1 MAKKISEL
9 PAATLPLGGTELVEI
24 VQGGVS
30 KKVARSDLAPSSGA
44 ASWGSITGTLA
55 SQTDLVAALDNKVD
69 KVAGKGLSE
78 EDFTTVLRTKLINI
92 QDDHFRGT
100 FTSFSAMASGVT
112 SPVAGDYADVDSG
125 AGADVVR
132 YVWDVSDAEWKAGTG
147 GGGPASTDALPE
159 GLSNLY
165 FTQARVRSTVLTGLS
180 LATATVISA
189 ADTML
194 SALGKLQAQISAL
207 VTGKQDTLVSGTNIK
222 SINGTSLLGSGD
234 LTISGGSGM
243 ANPMTTAGDI
253 IVGGESGAPARL
265 AKGTDGQMLLMASGA
280 QAYGNNPTLAGYKE
294 IVETMASNAIDVST
308 SNVKKRVLTANAT
321 FTISGAS
328 SGFAH
333 TLILHIEGGNTYS
346 VAWPASFK
354 WLVPIPT
361 LTAKHVISGY
371 TIDGG
376 TTWLINYAA
385 SYV

>member
-30 KKVARSDLAPSSGA
+30 KKVARSDLAPTAGA
-44 ASWGSITGTLA
+44 AAWGSITGSLA
-55 SQTDLVAALDNKVD
+55 SQTDLVAALDSKVD
-69 KVAGKGLSE
+69 KVAGKGLSQ
-78 EDFTTVLRTKLINI
+78 EDFTTALRTKLINI

-100 FTSFSAMASGVT
+100 FTSFSAMVSGVT
-112 SPVAGDYADVDSG
+112 SPLAGDYADVD
-125 AGADVVR
+125 AGVGVDVVR
-132 YVWDVSDAEWKAGTG
+132 YIWDVNDSAWKLGSG

-165 FTQARVRSTVLTGLS
+165 FAESRVRSTLLTGLS
-180 LATATVISA
+180 LVAATAISA
-189 ADTML
+189 ADTVL

-222 SINGTSLLGSGD
+222 SINGTSLLGGGD
-234 LTISGGSGM
+234 LTISGGGM
-243 ANPMTTAGDI
+243 SNPMTTPGDI
-253 IVGGESGAPARL
+253 IVGGASGAPARL
-265 AKGTDGQMLLMASGA
+265 PKGSDGQMLLMASGA
-280 QAYGNNPTLAGYKE
+280 QAYGNNPVLAGYKE
-294 IVETMASNAIDVST
+294 TVETMASNNIDVSN

-321 FTISGAS
+321 FTITGAT
-328 SGFAH
+328 SGFSH
-333 TLILHIEGGNTYS
+333 TLTLHIEGGNTYS

-354 WLVPIPT
+354 WLTPIPT
-361 LTAKHVISGY
+361 LTAKHIISGY

-376 TTWLINYAA
+376 TTWLINYER